1 MIRPLGIYSA
11 MLTPWK
17 NGQPDLDE
25 LRKIVDFQIDAG
37 LSGLF
42 PVSSVGE
49 SGLMSFEQ
57 KCSLM
62 ETVIHQAAGRVPV
75 WCGIPSSCAQESIA
89 LGKFAKEQGATGL
102 VLMPPTF
109 YRHAPDVIVATMKAI
124 IESTTLP
131 VSLYNIPFFADAL
144 TPAMVAE
151 LARLPNVVGIK
162 DSGGN
167 AVEFMQMLSLCKE
180 ADPQFC
186 VLTGREEFLYPSLK
200 AGGKG
205 CMTATSGVLPEVMV
219 KIYQLTQA
227 GRDEE
232 ALALQMAALPVMMMM
247 ASLPFPMGYKLGMEI
262 RGFSMG
268 ESPFPQID
276 AVKEKANSI
285 KNKLEKALQQLLTI
299 AN

>member
-1 MIRPLGIYSA
+1 MIRPAGVYSA

-17 NGQPDLDE
+17 NGVPDLAE
-25 LRKIVDFQIDAG
+25 LRKIVDFQINAG
-37 LSGLF
+37 LTGLF

-62 ETVIHQAAGRVPV
+62 ETVIDQAAGRVPV
-75 WCGIPSSCAQESIA
+75 WCGIPASTAQESIA
-89 LGKFAKEQGATGL
+89 LGQFAKEKGAAGL

-109 YRHAPDVIVATMKAI
+109 YHHSSEVIVNTMKQI
-124 IESTTLP
+124 IQSTELP
-131 VSLYNIPFFADAL
+131 VCLYNIPFFADAL

-167 AVEFMQMLSLCKE
+167 AVEFMQMLSLCHEVNPEFK
-180 ADPQFC
+180 

-200 AGGKG
+200 AGGEG
-205 CMTATSGVLPEVMV
+205 CMTATSGVLPEVMA
-219 KIYQLTQA
+219 KIYRLTMEGKDQQA
-227 GRDEE
+227 HE
-232 ALALQMAALPVMMMM
+232 LQMAALPVMMMM
-247 ASLPFPMGYKLGMEI
+247 SSLPFPIGYKLGLEL
-262 RGFSMG
+262 RGFDMG
-268 ESPFPQID
+268 ETPFPQID
-276 AVKEKANSI
+276 SVKEKANSI
-285 KNKLEKALQQLLTI
+285 KNKLEKALQQLIKI